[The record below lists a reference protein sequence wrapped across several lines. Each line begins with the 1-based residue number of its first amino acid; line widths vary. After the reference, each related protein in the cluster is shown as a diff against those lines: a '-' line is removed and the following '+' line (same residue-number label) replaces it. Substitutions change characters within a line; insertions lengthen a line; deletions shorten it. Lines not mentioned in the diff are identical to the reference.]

1 MKYRANLKKLASLS
15 LVAVLAIFNLLHHPT
30 AACATGNS
38 TLSMMVLEKTVAS
51 QNCCCDSGDCCAR
64 RKADCS
70 ASPMDKILPVSL
82 KLPALRLMPTL
93 VSGLIAGIDEKPSF
107 PTLQSF
113 GRNLAYPAIKPAK
126 LYLVNRTL
134 LI

>member
-1 MKYRANLKKLASLS
+1 MKYRANLKKLASFS

-30 AACATGNS
+30 AACASGNS
-38 TLSMMVLEKTVAS
+38 TLSAMVLDQTAAP

-64 RKADCS
+64 KKADCS

-93 VSGLIAGIDEKPSF
+93 VSGIIASIADKP
-107 PTLQSF
+107 
-113 GRNLAYPAIKPAK
+113 
-126 LYLVNRTL
+126 
-134 LI
+134 